1 MPRSCLSFLLLF
13 AIRLISIFHVLKLTL
28 LKVKKNHFLMFSFSF
43 ENLIMKKA
51 LSSKLCE
58 FLADHQAY
66 LCLRFFQGCLERL
79 YELKY
84 IQLKYMQNQ
93 ALHYMLW
100 LPCLPSQGTP
110 LVETGYEWA
119 TAAIQTPAVSRSCPW
134 EPLEPGPDSVS

>member
-1 MPRSCLSFLLLF
+1 
-13 AIRLISIFHVLKLTL
+13 
-28 LKVKKNHFLMFSFSF
+28 MFSFSF

-93 ALHYMLW
+93 ALHYML
-100 LPCLPSQGTP
+100 
-110 LVETGYEWA
+110 
-119 TAAIQTPAVSRSCPW
+119 
-134 EPLEPGPDSVS
+134 